1 MAGSVVAPGLSR
13 RRFISAMGAAGGA
26 GAMFATMGALGLA
39 PTARASAGYE
49 PPRRSDFTLT
59 GRGAAKVV
67 ILGGGIAGLATAY
80 ELTKGG
86 YDCTVL
92 EAADRPGGRNFTVR
106 GGTVQTDVRGN
117 KQTAAFS
124 EGIYLNAGPARIAQ
138 WMVTLDYCRELGV
151 PIEVFTNANASGFV
165 FNEAAGMRQP
175 QRIRTAKAD
184 VYGYVSELLAKATD
198 QGALDSELT
207 ATDKERL
214 LDFLRDWG
222 AIGDKAAGR
231 RYVGSSRR
239 GYSTDPGAGDQAGVP
254 LGPVPSLAQTL
265 ADGAGRYFS
274 FDFTYEQAMLMFQPV
289 GGMDRIPA
297 ALARVLGPRR
307 LRLGTEVTRIVNA
320 PDKVA
325 VTFLEPNG
333 KEGCLVAD
341 FCVAAL
347 PPQVLARIP
356 HNLGADVQAALGQWR
371 LGTAA
376 KIGLE
381 YNSRW
386 WETDYRIYG
395 GITDTDLDIERI
407 WYPSH
412 GFHGPRGLLVNYCYG
427 NHARQYGELSPD
439 QRVRRAVEQGVKIHG
454 AKHRTEL
461 ANSFSVAWHLMPH
474 LESAWATPPLGTP
487 AYQLLGKP
495 AGRVYFAG
503 DWLTHLTAWQ
513 AGAFESAR
521 LAVRRLH
528 ERVLSR

>member
-1 MAGSVVAPGLSR
+1 MAGSVLPPGVSR
-13 RRFISAMGAAGGA
+13 RRFLSAVGTAGGA

-39 PTARASAGYE
+39 PTAHASPRYE
-49 PPRRSDFTLT
+49 PPRRSDFALT

-67 ILGGGIAGLATAY
+67 VLGGGIAGLAAAY

-92 EAADRPGGRNFTVR
+92 EAADRPGGRNFTAR
-106 GGTVQTDVRGN
+106 GGTVQTDLRGDT
-117 KQTAAFS
+117 QTAAFS

-151 PIEVFTNANASGFV
+151 PVEVFTNTNASAFV
-165 FNEAAGMRQP
+165 YNEAAGMRQP
-175 QRIRTAKAD
+175 ERIRTTKAD

-198 QGALDSELT
+198 RGALDSELT

-222 AIGDKAAGR
+222 AIGNKASGWRYAGT
-231 RYVGSSRR
+231 SRR

-254 LGPVPSLAQTL
+254 LGPVPSLARTL
-265 ADGAGRYFS
+265 AEGAGRYLS
-274 FDFTYEQAMLMFQPV
+274 FDFAYEQAMLMFQPV
-289 GGMDRIPA
+289 GGMDRIPL
-297 ALARVLGPRR
+297 ALARALGPRR
-307 LRLGTEVTRIVNA
+307 LRLRTAVTGITNTA
-320 PDKVA
+320 DKVGVA
-325 VTFLEPNG
+325 FLEPNG
-333 KEGCLVAD
+333 TQGHLVAD

-347 PPQVLARIP
+347 PPRVLARIP
-356 HNLGADVQAALGQWR
+356 HNLGPEIQAALGKWQI
-371 LGTAA
+371 GTAA

-381 YNSRW
+381 YRSRW
-386 WETDYRIYG
+386 WETDCRIYG
-395 GITDTDLDIERI
+395 GITHTDLDIERI

-427 NHARQYGELSPD
+427 NHARQYGDLAPD
-439 QRVRRAVEQGVKIHG
+439 ARAQRAVEQGVKIHG
-454 AKHRTEL
+454 GKHRTEL
-461 ANSFSVAWHLMPH
+461 ASAFSVAWHLMPH
-474 LESAWATPPLGTP
+474 IESAWATPPLGTP

-528 ERVLSR
+528 ERVLSP

>member
-1 MAGSVVAPGLSR
+1 
-13 RRFISAMGAAGGA
+13 
-26 GAMFATMGALGLA
+26 MFATMGALGLA
-39 PTARASAGYE
+39 PTAHASPRYE
-49 PPRRSDFTLT
+49 PPRRSDFALT

-67 ILGGGIAGLATAY
+67 VLGGGIAGLAAAY

-92 EAADRPGGRNFTVR
+92 EAADRPGGRNFTAR
-106 GGTVQTDVRGN
+106 GGTVQTDLRGDT
-117 KQTAAFS
+117 QTAAFS

-151 PIEVFTNANASGFV
+151 PVEVFTNTNASAFV
-165 FNEAAGMRQP
+165 YNEAAGMRQP
-175 QRIRTAKAD
+175 ERIRTTKAD

-198 QGALDSELT
+198 RGALDSELT

-222 AIGDKAAGR
+222 AIGNKASGWRYAGT
-231 RYVGSSRR
+231 SRR

-254 LGPVPSLAQTL
+254 LGPVPSLARTL
-265 ADGAGRYFS
+265 AEGAGRYLS
-274 FDFTYEQAMLMFQPV
+274 FDFAYEQAMLMFQPV
-289 GGMDRIPA
+289 GGMDRIPL
-297 ALARVLGPRR
+297 ALARALGPRR
-307 LRLGTEVTRIVNA
+307 LRLRTAVTGITNTA
-320 PDKVA
+320 DKVGVA
-325 VTFLEPNG
+325 FLEPNG
-333 KEGCLVAD
+333 TQGHLVAD

-347 PPQVLARIP
+347 PPRVLARIP
-356 HNLGADVQAALGQWR
+356 HNLGPEIQAALGKWQI
-371 LGTAA
+371 GTAA

-381 YNSRW
+381 YRSRW
-386 WETDYRIYG
+386 WETDCRIYG
-395 GITDTDLDIERI
+395 GITHTDLDIERI

-427 NHARQYGELSPD
+427 NHARQYGDLAPD
-439 QRVRRAVEQGVKIHG
+439 ARAQRAVEQGVKIHG
-454 AKHRTEL
+454 GKHRTEL
-461 ANSFSVAWHLMPH
+461 ASAFSVAWHLMPH
-474 LESAWATPPLGTP
+474 IESAWATPPLGTP

-528 ERVLSR
+528 ERVLSP